1 MLRPVPEVPGKYPDA
16 HMFGCIL
23 PAFGLYARHVDCIT
37 FDNVT
42 FPLAPGAIDSR
53 EPVVLDDVAVCNRPQ
68 MRFSSA
74 TAN

>member
-1 MLRPVPEVPGKYPDA
+1 MHSDRRAQVARFHAFFCALLVCCP
-16 HMFGCIL
+16 IL
-23 PAFGLYARHVDCIT
+23 
-37 FDNVT
+37 
-42 FPLAPGAIDSR
+42 LAPGAIDSR